1 MKLTLSKKLN
11 DELTATLVKNK
22 ERGLESIKPLKAED
36 EAKYNQAKAEI
47 EGQKEE
53 DLVVSLIKNYLGQR
67 KAQELKQKA
76 EADLKESIREYQ
88 QGL

>member
-1 MKLTLSKKLN
+1 MKLTLSKKLQ
-11 DELTATLVKNK
+11 DELTAVLVKNK
-22 ERGLESIKPLKAED
+22 EQGLEQIKPLKEQD

-47 EGQKEE
+47 EKQKEE
-53 DLVVSLIKNYLGQR
+53 DLVVSLIKNFLGQR

-76 EADLKESIREYQ
+76 DADLKESIREYQ